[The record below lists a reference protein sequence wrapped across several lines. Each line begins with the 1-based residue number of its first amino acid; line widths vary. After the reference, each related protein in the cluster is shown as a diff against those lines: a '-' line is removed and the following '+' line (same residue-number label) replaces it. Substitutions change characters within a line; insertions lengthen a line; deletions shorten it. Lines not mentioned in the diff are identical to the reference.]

1 MKKIFKIVVFIL
13 ATSFLLNAQ
22 EETRVEWLRNF
33 AEEQTNIWQAQRAEA
48 ESIAT
53 VMRIPVLYEYPDGSI
68 IELQKFEYGLPVYDA
83 TNNFN
88 AARTVSS
95 NLVWQSGL
103 MGFDLS
109 GAGQIL
115 GLWEAG
121 GYPLNNHQELTGRM
135 VQMDAG
141 SSVSQHATHVAG
153 TMIASGV
160 NNTAIG
166 MSNGGTINYYNSSN
180 DLSEVATAAANG
192 LKVTNHS
199 YGSIRGW
206 RFDYFNDGRW
216 AWFGDPAISEVEDW
230 QFGFYS
236 GSSAAWDNMLYNAP
250 NILIVKSAGN
260 DRNDT
265 GPAPGGEHWALISGS
280 WQLSNTIRNKD
291 GGVDGFDCIN
301 DPRGIAKNTFTIGAV
316 NDIPNGYSQPSD
328 VTMSAFSNWGPLDDG
343 RIKPDV
349 VANGVGLF
357 SSSNQS
363 STSYASLSGTSMSS
377 PNASG
382 SVGLIL
388 EYQQSINPGVTLKA
402 STIKSLIIHTAD
414 EAGAAPGPDYSFGW
428 GLMNTFNA
436 VRLMRLNNDLGSA
449 ELIKE
454 LSLNNG
460 TQYSYQVQS
469 NGTEPLRATIVWTD
483 PAGTPPPA
491 SLNPPNIML
500 VNDLD
505 IRITGP
511 GGTYLPWILDKN
523 NPSNPATNGDN
534 IRDNVEQVL
543 IENPAAGSYTVQVS
557 HKGTLSGA
565 SQAFSLVVSG
575 IGMTSPD
582 QVSLISPSNGSANV
596 VIDPVFEWDHSS
608 RSYDYQIQVAQDL
621 QFNSIVVDS
630 IVRGITFQSPVL
642 TGLTTF
648 YWRVRGINSGGEGN
662 WSSTWSFNTTL
673 APPAAPI
680 QLIPEDDAV
689 NVSLDAQFTWNSTE
703 LTDSY
708 HLQVAI
714 NSTFTALVFNDS
726 TLTDTTHIVTDLV
739 DGRRH
744 YWRVSAK
751 NTAGFSPF
759 SDSRRFVTLLAAP
772 VDLTSVSDTLGTVTL
787 NWIDNSQTETK
798 YFIMRKTGTQAF
810 EVIDSLSANSVSYND
825 NNVII
830 GSEYTYKVY
839 CTNNFAVSDFSNEAT
854 VTVVNVDDEQQ
865 LIPNS
870 FELYSN
876 YPNPFNPGTN
886 IKFAVPSESYVKL
899 TIYNA
904 LGEVVTEIINGY
916 LSTGFHE
923 VYFDSKNLSSGVYFY
938 SLDASTISESKSFH
952 SVRKMLLIK

>member
-53 VMRIPVLYEYPDGSI
+53 VMRIPVWYEYPDGSI

-557 HKGTLSGA
+557 HKGALSGA

-772 VDLTSVSDTLGTVTL
+772 ADLTSVSDTLGTVTL

>member
-1 MKKIFKIVVFIL
+1 MKKLITIIVFIL
-13 ATSFLLNAQ
+13 TTSYLLYAQ

-33 AEEQTNIWQAQRAEA
+33 AEEQSNIWQVQRAEA

-53 VMRIPVLYEYPDGSI
+53 VMRIPVWYEYPDGSI

-121 GYPLNNHQELTGRM
+121 GYPLSNHQELTGRM

-153 TMIASGV
+153 TLIASGV

-216 AWFGDPAISEVEDW
+216 AWFGDLAISEVEDW

-291 GGVDGFDCIN
+291 GGNDGFDCIN
-301 DPRGIAKNTFTIGAV
+301 DPRGIAKNTLAIGAID
-316 NDIPNGYSQPSD
+316 DITSGYSQPSD
-328 VTMSAFSNWGPLDDG
+328 VIMSAFSNWGPLDDG

-349 VANGVGLF
+349 VANGVGLY

-388 EYQQSINPGVTLKA
+388 DYQQSINPGVTLKA

-414 EAGAAPGPDYSFGW
+414 EAGSALGPDYSFGW

-436 VRLMRLNNDLGSA
+436 VRLMRLNNDLGNS

-454 LSLNNG
+454 LILNNG
-460 TQYSYQVQS
+460 AQYTYQVQS
-469 NGTEPLRATIVWTD
+469 NGTEPLRVTIVWTD
-483 PAGTPPPA
+483 PAGMPPSP

-500 VNDLD
+500 INDLD
-505 IRITGP
+505 IRIIGP

-534 IRDNVEQVL
+534 IRDNVEQVY
-543 IENPAAGSYTVQVS
+543 IGNPAAGSYTVQVS
-557 HKGTLSGA
+557 NKGTLSGV
-565 SQAFSLVVSG
+565 SQAFSLVLSG
-575 IGMTSPD
+575 IGMTAPD
-582 QVSLISPSNGSANV
+582 QVSLISPTNGSANV
-596 VIDPVFEWDHSS
+596 VIDPVFEWEHSS
-608 RSYDYQIQVAQDL
+608 RSYDYQIQVAEDL
-621 QFNSIVVDS
+621 QFNSIVIDS
-630 IVRGITFQSPVL
+630 TVRGITFQSPVL

-673 APPAAPI
+673 APPASPI

-689 NVSLDAQFTWNSTE
+689 NVSLDAQFIWNSTE

-726 TLTDTTHIVTDLV
+726 TLTDTTQIVTDLV

-744 YWRVSAK
+744 YWRISAK
-751 NTAGFSPF
+751 NTSGYSPF

-772 VDLTSVSDTLGTVTL
+772 TDLSAVSDTLGNVTL
-787 NWIDNSQTETK
+787 NWVDNSQTETK

-810 EVIDSLSANSVSYND
+810 EVIDSLGANSVSYND
-825 NNVII
+825 NNVMI
-830 GSEYTYKVY
+830 GSEYTYRVY
-839 CTNNFAVSDFSNEAT
+839 CTNNFAVSDFSNEST
-854 VTVVNVDDEQQ
+854 VTVVNIDDDQH
-865 LIPNS
+865 LIPNN

-876 YPNPFNPGTN
+876 FPNPFNPGTN
-886 IKFAVPSESYVKL
+886 IKFAIPSESYVKL

-916 LSTGFHE
+916 LNAGLHE
-923 VYFDSKNLSSGVYFY
+923 VYFNSKNLSSGVYFY
-938 SLDASTISESKSFH
+938 SIDASTISESKSFH

>member
-1 MKKIFKIVVFIL
+1 MKNLFTIIIFIL
-13 ATSFLLNAQ
+13 STSFLLNAQ
-22 EETRVEWLRNF
+22 QDTRVEWLRNF
-33 AEEQTNIWQAQRAEA
+33 AEEQTNIWQVQRAEA

-53 VMRIPVLYEYPDGSI
+53 FMRIPVWYEYPDGSI

-83 TNNFN
+83 TDNIV

-121 GYPLNNHQELTGRM
+121 GYPLNNHQELTGRT

-250 NILIVKSAGN
+250 NILVVKSAGN

-265 GPAPGGEHWALISGS
+265 GPAPGGEHWALIGGS
-280 WQLSNTIRNKD
+280 WQLSNTVRNKD

-301 DPRGIAKNTFTIGAV
+301 DPRGIAKNTLTIGAV
-316 NDIPNGYSQPSD
+316 EDISSGYSQPPD
-328 VTMSAFSNWGPLDDG
+328 VVMSAFSNWGPLDDG

-349 VANGVGLF
+349 VANGVSLF

-363 STSYASLSGTSMSS
+363 PTSYASLSGTSMSS

-388 EYQQSINPGVTLKA
+388 EYQQSMNPGVALKS
-402 STIKSLIIHTAD
+402 STIKSLIIHTTD

-460 TQYSYQVQS
+460 AQYNYQVQS

-483 PAGTPPPA
+483 AAGTPMTP

-505 IRITGP
+505 LRIIGP
-511 GGTYLPWILDKN
+511 GGTYFPWILDKN

-534 IRDNVEQVL
+534 IHDNVEQVF

-557 HKGTLSGA
+557 HKGNLSGTL
-565 SQAFSLVVSG
+565 QAFSLVLSG

-582 QVSLISPSNGSANV
+582 QVNLLFPSNGSANV
-596 VIDPVFEWDHSS
+596 VINPVFEWAHTS
-608 RSYDYQIQVAQDL
+608 RSYDYQVQVAEDL
-621 QFNSIVVDS
+621 QFNTIVLDS
-630 IVRGITFQSPVL
+630 IVRGIYFQSPVL
-642 TGLTTF
+642 SGLTTF
-648 YWRVRGINSGGEGN
+648 YWRVRGINSGGEGD
-662 WSSTWSFNTTL
+662 WSNIWSFNTTL
-673 APPAAPI
+673 APPSAPL
-680 QLIPEDDAV
+680 QVIPEDDAV
-689 NVSLDAQFTWNSTE
+689 NVSLDAQFVWNSTE

-708 HLQVAI
+708 QLQVAI
-714 NSTFTALVFNDS
+714 NSTFTALVYNDS

-744 YWRVSAK
+744 YWRVTAK
-751 NTAGFSPF
+751 NTAGYSPF
-759 SDSRRFVTLLAAP
+759 SNSRRFVTLLAAP
-772 VDLTSVSDTLGTVTL
+772 TGLTTVSDTLGNVTL
-787 NWIDNSQTETK
+787 NWVDNSQTETK

-810 EVIDSLSANSVSYND
+810 EVIDSLGANSVSYND
-825 NNVII
+825 NNVMI
-830 GSEYTYKVY
+830 GSEYTYRVY
-839 CTNNFAVSDFSNEAT
+839 CTNNFAVSDFSNEST
-854 VTVVNVDDEQQ
+854 VTVVNIDDDQQ
-865 LIPNS
+865 LIPNN

-876 YPNPFNPGTN
+876 FPNPFNPGTN
-886 IKFAVPSESYVKL
+886 IKFAIPSESYVKL

-916 LSTGFHE
+916 LNAGFHE

-938 SLDASTISESKSFH
+938 SLDASTFTESKSFH

>member
-53 VMRIPVLYEYPDGSI
+53 VMRIPVWYEYPDGSI

>member
-1 MKKIFKIVVFIL
+1 MKKIFTIIVFIL
-13 ATSFLLNAQ
+13 ATSFLLYAQ

-33 AEEQTNIWQAQRAEA
+33 AEEQTNKWQVQLAEA
-48 ESIAT
+48 ESIAA
-53 VMRIPVLYEYPDGSI
+53 VMRIPVWYEYPDGSV

-83 TNNFN
+83 TDNLV

-103 MGFDLS
+103 MGFNLS

-166 MSNGGTINYYNSSN
+166 MSNGATINYYNSSN

-216 AWFGDPAISEVEDW
+216 AWFGDPAVSEVEDW

-236 GSSAAWDNMLYNAP
+236 GSSAAWDNMLYSAP

-260 DRNDT
+260 DRNDS
-265 GPAPGGEHWALISGS
+265 GPAPGGEHWALIGGT

-301 DPRGIAKNTFTIGAV
+301 DPRGISKNTFTIGAV
-316 NDIPNGYSQPSD
+316 NDIPNGYAQPSN
-328 VTMSAFSNWGPLDDG
+328 VVMSDFSNWGPLDDG

-363 STSYASLSGTSMSS
+363 PTSYASLSGTSMSS

-428 GLMNTFNA
+428 GLMNTFNS

-460 TQYSYQVQS
+460 AQYTYQVQS

-483 PAGTPPPA
+483 PAGTPPSP

-505 IRITGP
+505 LRIIGP
-511 GGTYLPWILDKN
+511 GGTYFPWILDKN
-523 NPSNPATNGDN
+523 NLSNPATNGDN
-534 IRDNVEQVL
+534 IRDNVEQVY

-565 SQAFSLVVSG
+565 SQAFSLVITG

-582 QVSLISPSNGSANV
+582 QVSLISPTNGSANV
-596 VIDPVFEWDHSS
+596 VINPVFEWEHSS
-608 RSYDYQIQVAQDL
+608 RSYDYQIQVAEDL

-662 WSSTWSFNTTL
+662 WSSIWSFNTTV

-708 HLQVAI
+708 QMQVSTNAI
-714 NSTFTALVFNDS
+714 FTALVFNDS
-726 TLTDTTHIVTDLV
+726 TITDTTHIVTDLV

-744 YWRVSAK
+744 YWRIRAK
-751 NTAGFSPF
+751 NTAGYSPF
-759 SDSRRFVTLLAAP
+759 SNSRRFVTLLSAP
-772 VDLTSVSDTLGTVTL
+772 TNLTTVLDTLGNVTL
-787 NWIDNSQTETK
+787 NWVDISQTETK

-810 EVIDSLSANSVSYND
+810 EVIDSLGANSVSYYD
-825 NNVII
+825 NNVMI
-830 GSEYTYKVY
+830 GSEYTYRVY
-839 CTNNFAVSDFSNEAT
+839 CTNNLAISDFSNEST
-854 VTVVNVDDEQQ
+854 VTLVNIDDDQE
-865 LIPNS
+865 LIPNN
-870 FELYSN
+870 FELYLN

-886 IKFAVPSESYVKL
+886 INFAIPSESYVKL

-916 LSTGFHE
+916 LNAGFHE

-938 SLDASTISESKSFH
+938 SLDASTFTETKSFH